1 MSDRQKI
8 REAATVAEQ
17 LLARA
22 AVKATEIVRD
32 AKESTAEGLALMAK
46 DIEYIR
52 RDLTEIKGKMDK
64 DYVSVDQFTPVRNI
78 VYGMIGV
85 LGLATMGA
93 LLKLIFLP

>member
-17 LLARA
+17 LLAKA
-22 AVKATEIVRD
+22 AAKATEIVRD
-32 AKESTAEGLALMAK
+32 AKESTTEGLALMAK

-93 LLKLIFLP
+93 ILKLIFIP